1 MSGVLCPLCGQR
13 SSYTGHVC
21 WVEHPHVTATSESTN
36 PISSM
41 TIVTDNTAVIRAIE
55 ENNREIFVQRN
66 EALEQLEP
74 LKARIA
80 ELEAAL
86 VDIREA
92 MPGTDDA
99 ADRVQRIISTAL
111 QNHPNA

>member
-1 MSGVLCPLCGQR
+1 
-13 SSYTGHVC
+13 
-21 WVEHPHVTATSESTN
+21 
-36 PISSM
+36 M

-80 ELEAAL
+80 ELEAVA
-86 VDIREA
+86 E
-92 MPGTDDA
+92 A
-99 ADRVQRIISTAL
+99 ADANNVSRILIKYANFHPQWKAL
-111 QNHPNA
+111 ADALRAAGYLSE